1 MLTLTFPHYLG
12 DNLKSLLSRLE
23 LALARFF
30 GGRKAK
36 AVFDKMGKIGHIKA
50 LEVTHGRN
58 GWHPHFHLLIF
69 TKQELPSDYDTAPLL
84 ELWQNACRLAK
95 LPILMQNTV

>member
-12 DNLKSLLSRLE
+12 DNLKALLSRLE
-23 LALARFF
+23 LALSRFF
-30 GGRKAK
+30 GARKAK
-36 AVFDKMGKIGHIKA
+36 AIFGQMGKIGHIKA

-69 TKQELPSDYDTAPLL
+69 TKQELPLTMTLRHYLNSGKMLVGWLSCQFQIVNMA
-84 ELWQNACRLAK
+84 
-95 LPILMQNTV
+95 